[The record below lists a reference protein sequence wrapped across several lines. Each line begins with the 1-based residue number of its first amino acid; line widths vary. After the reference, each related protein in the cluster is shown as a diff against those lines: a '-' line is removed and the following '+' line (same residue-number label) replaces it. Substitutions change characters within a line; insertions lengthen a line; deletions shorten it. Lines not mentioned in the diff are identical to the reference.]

1 MSWYT
6 TICYFGTKIN
16 KNKFSKYVTN
26 IEWLK
31 FVNNN
36 INNRFKNFTV
46 SKDIGYWEGEKE
58 LTYKLTL
65 IHKNDENVMNNLIKI
80 AKEYS
85 ILYKQDEVLI
95 NTTKSILL
103 GINNDKIK

>member
-1 MSWYT
+1 MIFFY
-6 TICYFGTKIN
+6 
-16 KNKFSKYVTN
+16 
-26 IEWLK
+26 
-31 FVNNN
+31 
-36 INNRFKNFTV
+36 
-46 SKDIGYWEGEKE
+46 
-58 LTYKLTL
+58 
-65 IHKNDENVMNNLIKI
+65 LIKI